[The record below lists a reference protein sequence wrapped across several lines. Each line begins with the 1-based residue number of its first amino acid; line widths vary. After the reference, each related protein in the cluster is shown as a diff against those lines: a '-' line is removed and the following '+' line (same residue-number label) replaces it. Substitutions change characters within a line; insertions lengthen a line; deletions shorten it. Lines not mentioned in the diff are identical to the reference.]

1 MTPEHAEQ
9 PKHNKSACQD
19 TESYGQTSDSNTNR
33 VMAVDVKRL
42 RGPEEQ
48 HGEKVG
54 SGDEGDDK
62 REDEDP
68 RVLL

>member
-9 PKHNKSACQD
+9 PKHNKSACQN
-19 TESYGQTSDSNTNR
+19 TESNGQTSDSDTNW
-33 VMAVDVKRL
+33 VLAVDVKRL

-48 HGEKVG
+48 DGEKVC

-62 REDEDP
+62 RKDEDTG
-68 RVLL
+68 VLL